1 MDKYKEYLLASII
14 PLGGIAMFYVK
25 RFINYKDNNEKKEY
39 LSLSN
44 LRDNNYYTSIDS
56 NIQDLRKKSRI
67 LVIDDEDFSPINNLK
82 SNGFKIEVQMDID
95 RISDVEDY
103 NIILV
108 DIMGVGIGIDPI
120 NQGAHLIHQMKKTFP
135 EKFIIAYTGGA
146 NQDLTSIAA
155 EYADKY
161 LPKDT
166 SVDRWCDVL
175 DDACQTVSNPIKS
188 WEKFRHRLL
197 DKGISP
203 INLAEL
209 EDTYVRSINGSP
221 KDTKTNLQQKSDQL
235 GINPDIRRIITSVLS
250 SVILK
255 EVDKI

>member
-1 MDKYKEYLLASII
+1 M
-14 PLGGIAMFYVK
+14 
-25 RFINYKDNNEKKEY
+25 
-39 LSLSN
+39 
-44 LRDNNYYTSIDS
+44 
-56 NIQDLRKKSRI
+56 
-67 LVIDDEDFSPINNLK
+67 VIDDENFSPIVNLK
-82 SNGFKIEVQMDID
+82 SNGFKIEVQTDIE

-103 NIILV
+103 SIILV
-108 DIMGVGIGIDPI
+108 DIMGVGLGFDPI

-209 EDTYVRSINGSP
+209 EDTYVRSINSNP
-221 KDTKTNLQQKSDQL
+221 KETKEKLQEKSEKL
-235 GINPDIRRIITSVLS
+235 GINSDIRHIISSVLS
-250 SVILK
+250 SIILK
-255 EVDKI
+255 EVDKL